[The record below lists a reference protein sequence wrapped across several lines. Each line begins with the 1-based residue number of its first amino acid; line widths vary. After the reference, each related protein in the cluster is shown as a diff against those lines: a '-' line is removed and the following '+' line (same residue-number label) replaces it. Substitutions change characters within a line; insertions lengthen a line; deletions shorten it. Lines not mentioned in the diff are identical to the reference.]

1 MIESAAIER
10 DEISLLALMNVAL
23 RRRRLVVGLALLF
36 GLVIGVMLLVLPRW
50 YTANSSFIVQ
60 ARKLP
65 TNISGLAAQFGL
77 SLPGADASQSP
88 AFYQD
93 LLDSREILSAVVD
106 TALTFPTDTG
116 VATMR
121 VQDVLRTRGP
131 TPPLRR
137 EATIKR
143 LGELISASNDV
154 KTGIVSVSTRTH
166 SPGASAAINRRL
178 LDLLNAFN
186 LSTRQSQASAE
197 RKFTERRLAEVKQ
210 ELETSEDDLRRF
222 NQRNREYRNSPDL
235 SLEQDR
241 LNREVN
247 FRQQVFATLAQA
259 FEQAKIEEVRD
270 TPVITILQQPEP
282 PVRPD
287 SRQLVLKV
295 LFATFG
301 GAFVGLLIA
310 MLQETLKQSRVTGG
324 GDLEEF
330 DRLRRDAI
338 ADLRHPLRA
347 LRAGGNGAGSES

>member
-1 MIESAAIER
+1 VIESAAIER
-10 DEISLLALMNVAL
+10 DEISLLALLNVAL
-23 RRRRLVVGLALLF
+23 RRRRLVAGLALL
-36 GLVIGVMLLVLPRW
+36 LSLIVGVTLLILPRW

-77 SLPGADASQSP
+77 ALPGADASQSP

-106 TALTFPTDTG
+106 TPLTFLSDSG
-116 VATMR
+116 LVTMR
-121 VQDVLRTRGP
+121 VEDILRTHGR
-131 TPPLRR
+131 TPALRR

-143 LGELISASNDV
+143 LGSLVSGSNDV
-154 KTGIVSVSTRTH
+154 KTGIVSLSASTH
-166 SPGASAAINRRL
+166 SAGASAAINRRL

-197 RKFTERRLAEVKQ
+197 RKFTERRLEEVRQ
-210 ELETSEDDLRRF
+210 QLEAAEDDLRRF
-222 NQRNREYRNSPDL
+222 NQRNRDYRNSPEL
-235 SLEQDR
+235 TLEQDR
-241 LNREVN
+241 LNRAVTL
-247 FRQQVFATLAQA
+247 RQQVYTTLAQA

-270 TPVITILQQPEP
+270 TPVITVLQQPEP

-295 LFATFG
+295 IFAVFAG
-301 GAFVGLLIA
+301 GLIGLLIA
-310 MLQETLKQSRVTGG
+310 MVQETMRQSRVSGG
-324 GDLEEF
+324 GDFEEF
-330 DRLRRDAI
+330 DRLRRAAI

-347 LRAGGNGAGSES
+347 LRAGGNGAGTEP